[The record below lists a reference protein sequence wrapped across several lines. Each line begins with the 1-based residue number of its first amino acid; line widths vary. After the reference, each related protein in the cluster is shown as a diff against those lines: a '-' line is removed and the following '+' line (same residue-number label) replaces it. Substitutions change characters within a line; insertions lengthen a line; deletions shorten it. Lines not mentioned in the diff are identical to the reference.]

1 MKKEVKT
8 SIDGLEAGMFV
19 SRLDRPWVKTPFDLQ
34 GVVVRNTDD
43 IERLRKYC
51 NYVYVDVEQGVS
63 PQPRFWILDE
73 TPTVILDRNPD
84 PFHNAEK
91 KNSDEVAEFAT
102 LRKITYETSTG
113 FEGEVGVAE
122 QVHEKIGD
130 HFHQILGDLKRG
142 KALDL
147 DTVKEGVTDMV
158 ESIIRNPSAMMWVVH
173 IRRLDDYTYT
183 RSLGSSVWCATFGR
197 HLGMEERDI
206 ESLALGG
213 LLLDLGKSMLPH
225 DLLTKPGAL
234 TPDERN
240 KMDTHVD
247 LGIRVLAKTA
257 SLGSAEKQKLPIDV
271 LQMIATHHERSDGS
285 GYPQGLENSAIPLF
299 GRIAGIVDSFDA
311 MTSRRPYISEGPKSP
326 HEAINEL
333 YEVRGSLFQTE
344 LVEQFIQTVGV
355 YPTGSLVELNT
366 GEVGAVVAINGLRR
380 LRPSVM
386 LLLDENK
393 QPISPFRYMNLSKW
407 VMIFWFFMVCLQG
420 LSTSIWRS
428 CFFRKTAMLN
438 DF

>member
-73 TPTVILDRNPD
+73 TPSVVLDRNPD

-102 LRKITYETSTG
+102 LRKITYETSTR

-393 QPISPFRYMNLSKW
+393 QPISPFRYMNLSKMGDDIL
-407 VMIFWFFMVCLQG
+407 VLHG
-420 LSTSIWRS
+420 LPSGAFDINMEEL
-428 CFFRKTAMLN
+428 FL
-438 DF
+438 

>member
-8 SIDGLEAGMFV
+8 SIDGLEVGMFV

-34 GVVVRNTDD
+34 GVVVRNADD

-73 TPTVILDRNPD
+73 TPKVVLDRNPD

-91 KNSDEVAEFAT
+91 KNSDEVAEFAS

-130 HFHQILGDLKRG
+130 HFRQILGDLKRG

-147 DTVKEGVTDMV
+147 DTVKEGITDMV

-197 HLGMEERDI
+197 HLGIEERDI

-225 DLLTKPGAL
+225 DLLTKQGAL
-234 TPDERN
+234 TPDEKN

-247 LGIRVLAKTA
+247 LGIRVLAKTS
-257 SLGSAEKQKLPIDV
+257 SLGSADKQKLPIDV

-311 MTSRRPYISEGPKSP
+311 MTSRRPYTSKGPKSP

-333 YEVRGSLFQTE
+333 YEVRGSLFQAE

-393 QPISPFRYMNLSKW
+393 QPISPFRYMNLSKMGDEIS
-407 VMIFWFFMVCLQG
+407 VLHG
-420 LSTSIWRS
+420 LPSGAFGINMEEL
-428 CFFRKTAMLN
+428 FL
-438 DF
+438 